1 MQIRIFLSN
10 LFSSFIKLNL
20 SFMLIRKI
28 LACKAIG
35 KNAYPFAVDAK
46 SLTIGVPKEVYED
59 EKRVS
64 TTPETVERV
73 IKKNGSTFLV
83 ESGAGL
89 GASIPDE
96 KYIAAGAKIVSAKE
110 ALQAD
115 VVLKVRAPQFNPTIQ
130 QDET

>member
-1 MQIRIFLSN
+1 
-10 LFSSFIKLNL
+10 
-20 SFMLIRKI
+20 MLIRKI

-35 KNAYPFAVDAK
+35 KNVYPFSVDAK
-46 SLTIGVPKEVYED
+46 SLTIGVPKEVFED

-73 IKKNGSTFLV
+73 VKKNGITFLV

-110 ALQAD
+110 ALEAD

-130 QDET
+130 QD